1 MEVIM
6 EIKRDRYLNQLIS
19 YMWDGQVKVITGIRR
34 CGKSFLLRTLF
45 RQYLLNNGVKEEQI
59 LSFEL
64 DLAKDIKYRNPLV
77 LAEYVRGIVADSSE
91 QFYLFVDEIQMSD
104 KVPNPY
110 NKDGKDITFYD
121 ALNDL
126 RSLSNLDIYVT
137 GSNSKMLSSDILT
150 EFRGRNDEVRVHPL
164 SFAEY
169 YSAVGGDKYEA
180 FDNYAFYGGMPLV
193 LSRPTDAA
201 KMAYLQSLFSE
212 TYLKDIVERK
222 KIKREDVLGSILDLL
237 CSSVGSLTNPT
248 NVANT
253 LNTKQKLSGESIV
266 AQNTVK
272 TYMDHLADAFLFSEC
287 KRWDVKGKNYFDYPN
302 KYYCEDLGLRNARIG
317 FRQQEMTHIM
327 ENIIYNELITRG
339 CAVDVGIVYGADKD
353 KKGRPVQVARE
364 IDFIANIGGKRT
376 YIQSAYALHDEEKAA
391 TENRPFALTGDS
403 FPKIIVRHDIRKRW
417 YDDNGVLNIGI
428 IDFLLD
434 SSII

>member
-1 MEVIM
+1 M

-34 CGKSFLLRTLF
+34 CGKSYLLRILF
-45 RQYLLNNGVKEEQI
+45 RQYLLNNGVKEDQI

-64 DLAKDIKYRNPLV
+64 DLAKDIEYRNPLV
-77 LAEYVRGIVADSSE
+77 LAEYVRGIVADINE

-104 KVPNPY
+104 EIPNPY
-110 NKDGKDITFYD
+110 NKDGKKITFYD

-137 GSNSKMLSSDILT
+137 GSNSRMLSSDILT
-150 EFRGRNDEVRVHPL
+150 EFRGRSDEVRVHPL

-169 YSAVGGDKYEA
+169 YSAVGGDKYNA
-180 FDNYAFYGGMPLV
+180 FEDYAFYGGMPLI
-193 LSRPTDAA
+193 LSRPSDAA

-212 TYLKDIVERK
+212 VYLKDIVERK
-222 KIKREDVLGSILDLL
+222 KIKRKDVLGSILDLL

-248 NVANT
+248 SITNA
-253 LNTKQKLSGESIV
+253 LNSKQKLSGENVVS
-266 AQNTVK
+266 QNTVRV
-272 TYMDHLADAFLFSEC
+272 YMDHLADAFLFSEC

-327 ENIIYNELITRG
+327 ENIIYNELIIRG
-339 CAVDVGIVYGADKD
+339 GTVDVGVVYGSDKD
-353 KKGRPVQVARE
+353 KSGRYVQVARE
-364 IDFIANIGGKRT
+364 IDFVINIGGKRV
-376 YIQSAYALHDEEKAA
+376 YIQSAYALHDEEKAL

-434 SSII
+434 PSVL

>member
-1 MEVIM
+1 M

-34 CGKSFLLRTLF
+34 CGKSYLLRTLF
-45 RQYLLNNGVKEEQI
+45 RQYLLEHGVTAEQI

-77 LAEYVRGIVADSSE
+77 LAEYVRSIVADSKE
-91 QFYLFVDEIQMSD
+91 QFYLFIDEIQMSD
-104 KVPNPY
+104 EVPNPY
-110 NKDGKDITFYD
+110 NKDGKSITFYD

-137 GSNSKMLSSDILT
+137 GSNSRMLSSDILT
-150 EFRGRNDEVRVHPL
+150 EFRGRSDEVRVHPL

-180 FDNYAFYGGMPLV
+180 FDDYAFYGGMPLI

-201 KMAYLQSLFSE
+201 KMNYLQSLFSE
-212 TYLKDIVERK
+212 VYLKDIVERK
-222 KIKREDVLGSILDLL
+222 KIKREDVLGSVLDLL
-237 CSSVGSLTNPT
+237 CSSIGSLTNPT
-248 NVANT
+248 GVTNT
-253 LNTKQKLSGESIV
+253 LNSKQKLAGENAV
-266 AQNTVK
+266 AQNTVRI
-272 TYMDHLADAFLFSEC
+272 YMDHLSDAFLFSEC

-317 FRQQEMTHIM
+317 FRQQEMTHSM
-327 ENIIYNELITRG
+327 ENIIYNDLIMRG
-339 CAVDVGIVYGADKD
+339 CAVDVGVVYGNDKD
-353 KKGRPVQVARE
+353 KKGRTVQVARE
-364 IDFIANIGGKRT
+364 IDFVVNTGGKRV
-376 YIQSAYALHDEEKAA
+376 YIQSAYALHDDEKAA

-417 YDDNGVLNIGI
+417 YDDNGVLNIGV

-434 SSII
+434 PTVL